1 MDTTEP
7 SREASYSSKWQE
19 RFAFYETYGAPKTAT
34 CKKAFKELP
43 FRKKLLIIR
52 CWPAFFLGPFY
63 LIFALGLKK
72 KGLAMLG
79 IAFSTGLLEL
89 LFQELTGVEVPQA
102 LDFGISIGFAIANS
116 MIANYAYYLK
126 EMKNTQS
133 WNPWEGF
140 SAFGWI

>member
-1 MDTTEP
+1 
-7 SREASYSSKWQE
+7 
-19 RFAFYETYGAPKTAT
+19 
-34 CKKAFKELP
+34 
-43 FRKKLLIIR
+43 
-52 CWPAFFLGPFY
+52 

-89 LFQELTGVEVPQA
+89 LFQELTGIEVPQA

-140 SAFGWI
+140 SAFG